1 MERLPVLPIRSK
13 KISDTDSKQRV
24 KKETVNIM
32 VFHCTISREKVII
45 ITSKH
50 GTMIFLP
57 ITILL

>member
-1 MERLPVLPIRSK
+1 MERLPVQPIRSK
-13 KISDTDSKQRV
+13 KSDTDSKQRV
-24 KKETVNIM
+24 KKETMNIM
-32 VFHCTISREKVII
+32 VFHYTISREKVII